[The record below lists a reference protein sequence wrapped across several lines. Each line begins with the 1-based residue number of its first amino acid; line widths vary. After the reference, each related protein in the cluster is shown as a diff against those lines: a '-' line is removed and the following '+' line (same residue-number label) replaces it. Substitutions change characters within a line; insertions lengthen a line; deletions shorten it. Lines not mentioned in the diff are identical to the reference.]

1 MKKEKEMMREDQIK
15 VMIDQETLEKKIAEL
30 GQVISH
36 DYEGKE
42 IVMICILKGGAM
54 FMMQLAK
61 SITVP
66 VMMDFMVLSMN

>member
-1 MKKEKEMMREDQIK
+1 MMREDQIK

-42 IVMICILKGGAM
+42 IVMICILKAERC
-54 FMMQLAK
+54 L
-61 SITVP
+61 
-66 VMMDFMVLSMN
+66 